1 MNGYS
6 TRDVAQM
13 LAIPEEQ
20 IRSLARVGVLEP
32 DRGRRGEYRFQFRD
46 LVLLRTAR
54 RLRDA
59 KIPQTKITEALSTLK
74 RQLPIGRPLSAVSLR
89 AEGDA
94 IVARDGRKSW
104 DAVSGQRVFNF
115 QRKPGSGRITNFE
128 RTAAEGTVPLDD
140 PFLPEDWYDIGTE
153 LEKDDP
159 ETAREAYRRC
169 LELDPAH
176 PQAHVNVGRL
186 LHESG
191 ELEAAV
197 AHYKLALESQPD
209 DPVGTYN
216 LAVAMEDLQLLRRAR
231 ECYLRVLQLDGDH
244 ADAHYNLA
252 RLYEQEGDTKATLRH
267 LNRYRKLTRKD

>member
-1 MNGYS
+1 
-6 TRDVAQM
+6 M
-13 LAIPEEQ
+13 LEIPEEQ

-32 DRGRRGEYRFQFRD
+32 DRGKRGEYRFQFRD

-59 KIPQTKITEALSTLK
+59 NIPQAKITEALSTLK
-74 RQLPIGRPLSAVSLR
+74 RQLPIGRPLSAVALR

-94 IVARDGRKSW
+94 IVARVDRKSW
-104 DAVSGQRVFNF
+104 DPVSGQRVFNF
-115 QRKPGSGRITNFE
+115 QRKHRSTKIANFE
-128 RTAAEGTVPLDD
+128 RAAEDDSLTLED
-140 PFLPEDWYDIGTE
+140 PFLAEDWYDIGTE
-153 LEKDDP
+153 LEKDDQ

-231 ECYLRVLQLDGDH
+231 EIYLRVLQLDGDH

-252 RLYEQEGDTKATLRH
+252 RLFEQEGDTKATLHH
-267 LNRYRKLTRKD
+267 LNCYRRLTRSKD